1 MSKELISVIVPVYKV
16 EKYLDRCLESLCAQT
31 YPYLQIILIDDGSP
45 DNCSLICDKWNALE
59 KRVTVI
65 HKSNGGLSDARN
77 FGMKIPS
84 GKYVSFIDSDD
95 YISADFFESLLS
107 TMQSESSDIVE
118 CSVVQFDENNS
129 FDTYQDDYTINSY
142 QTEQALFGLIAENP
156 FHQHVWNKLYKTEI
170 TNNTYFPVGK
180 LNEDEFW
187 TYQVFG
193 QAKRVTK
200 INKTMYYYFQ
210 RSTSIMGEGFNLRR
224 LDALEGKAKRQE
236 YINQFFPSLSLQS
249 KIDFYGSC
257 IFSYQ
262 SVLKYMKGDEKTKAL
277 KIIREYKKKCNL
289 TFDDIKSVGGKHRKY
304 LYFSKI
310 SFYLC
315 CKFRA
320 VTGVG
325 F

>member
-65 HKSNGGLSDARN
+65 HKLNSGLSDARN
-77 FGMKIPS
+77 FGMKILS

-95 YISADFFESLLS
+95 YISDAFFESLLS
-107 TMQSESSDIVE
+107 TIQSESSDIVE

-129 FDTYQDDYTINSY
+129 FDTYQDDNTIKSY
-142 QTEQALFGLIAENP
+142 QIEQALSGLIAENP

>member
-1 MSKELISVIVPVYKV
+1 MSNELISVIVPVYKV
-16 EKYLDRCLESLCAQT
+16 EKYLDRCLESLCTQT
-31 YPYLQIILIDDGSP
+31 YPHLQIILIDDGSP
-45 DNCSLICDKWNALE
+45 DNCSPVCDKWNVLD

-77 FGMKIPS
+77 VGMQIMS
-84 GKYVSFIDSDD
+84 GKYVSFVDSDD
-95 YISADFFESLLS
+95 MISYDFFETLISV
-107 TMQSESSDIVE
+107 MGQEQSDIVE

-129 FDTYQDDYTINSY
+129 FDTYQDDNTIKSY
-142 QTEQALFGLIAENP
+142 QTEQALSGLIAENP
-156 FHQHVWNKLYKTEI
+156 FHQHVWNKLYKI
-170 TNNTYFPVGK
+170 AIIHNTYFPVGK

-187 TYQVFG
+187 TYQIFG
-193 QAKRVTK
+193 QAKQVSN

-224 LDALEGKAKRQE
+224 LDGLEGKAKRQE

-257 IFSYQ
+257 MFSYQ
-262 SVLKYMKGDEKTKAL
+262 SVLKYMEGKEKTKAL
-277 KIIREYKKKCNL
+277 KIIREYKKMCNL
-289 TFDDIKSVGGKHRKY
+289 SFDDIKSVRGKHQKY

>member
-1 MSKELISVIVPVYKV
+1 MNDLLISVIVPLYKV
-16 EKYLDRCLESLCAQT
+16 EKYLDRCLESLCTQT

-45 DNCSLICDKWNALE
+45 DNCSLICDNWMALD

-77 FGMKIPS
+77 FGMKILS

-95 YISADFFESLLS
+95 MISSDFFETLISV
-107 TMQSESSDIVE
+107 MGQEQSDIVE

-129 FDTYQDDYTINSY
+129 FDKYQDNNTVKSY
-142 QTEQALFGLIAENP
+142 QTEQALSGLIAENP

-170 TNNTYFPVGK
+170 INNTYFPVGK

-187 TYQVFG
+187 TYQIFG
-193 QAKRVTK
+193 QAKRVSK

-236 YINQFFPSLSLQS
+236 YINQCLPSLSLQS

-257 IFSYQ
+257 MFSYQ
-262 SVLKYMKGDEKTKAL
+262 SVLKYMEGKEKTKAL
-277 KIIREYKKKCNL
+277 KIIREYKKMCNL
-289 TFDDIKSVGGKHRKY
+289 SFDDIKTVCGKNQKY
-304 LYFSKI
+304 LYFSKM

>member
-1 MSKELISVIVPVYKV
+1 
-16 EKYLDRCLESLCAQT
+16 
-31 YPYLQIILIDDGSP
+31 
-45 DNCSLICDKWNALE
+45 
-59 KRVTVI
+59 
-65 HKSNGGLSDARN
+65 
-77 FGMKIPS
+77 
-84 GKYVSFIDSDD
+84 
-95 YISADFFESLLS
+95 
-107 TMQSESSDIVE
+107 
-118 CSVVQFDENNS
+118 
-129 FDTYQDDYTINSY
+129 
-142 QTEQALFGLIAENP
+142 
-156 FHQHVWNKLYKTEI
+156 
-170 TNNTYFPVGK
+170 
-180 LNEDEFW
+180 
-187 TYQVFG
+187 
-193 QAKRVTK
+193 
-200 INKTMYYYFQ
+200 MYYYFQ

>member
-1 MSKELISVIVPVYKV
+1 MNDLLISVIVPVYKV
-16 EKYLDRCLESLCAQT
+16 EKYLDRCLDSLCTQT

-45 DNCSLICDKWNALE
+45 DNCSLICDNWMALD

-77 FGMKIPS
+77 FGMKILS

-95 YISADFFESLLS
+95 MISSDFFETLISV
-107 TMQSESSDIVE
+107 MGQEQSDIVE

-129 FDTYQDDYTINSY
+129 FDKYQDNNTVKSY
-142 QTEQALFGLIAENP
+142 QTEQALSGLIAENP

-170 TNNTYFPVGK
+170 INNTYFPVGK

-187 TYQVFG
+187 TYQIFG
-193 QAKRVTK
+193 QAKRVSK

-236 YINQFFPSLSLQS
+236 YINQCLPSLSLQS